1 MQEHTDAYRYE
12 THLHTSITSACSRFT
27 PEEIVDKYSRLGYA
41 GIFVTDHFLNGNT
54 TVPRDLSWERRVTRF
69 CAGYRLAKKAAE
81 GKFDVFFGF
90 EYSYKGTDFLVYG
103 LSEEWLLAHPEIMEM
118 RVTQFAP
125 FARSEGALVVQAHP
139 YREANY
145 IDHIRLF
152 PSVVDGVEVFN
163 ATMHEST
170 NRLAE
175 ILANAYGLKM
185 TAGSDIHGK
194 GQETLGGVAFREKI
208 KSERDFIDKIK
219 RGEGSIFTLTD
230 KGVL

>member
-1 MQEHTDAYRYE
+1 MYRYE

-27 PEEIVDKYSRLGYA
+27 PEEIVEKYVRLGYA

-54 TVPRDLSWERRVTRF
+54 TVPRELDWERRVTQF
-69 CAGYRLAKKAAE
+69 CEGYRLVKKAAE
-81 GKFDVFFGF
+81 GALDVFFGL

-103 LSEEWLLAHPEIMEM
+103 LDEEWLLAHPEIMEM
-118 RVTQFAP
+118 RVSHFAP
-125 FARSEGALVVQAHP
+125 FARREGALVIQAHP

-152 PSVVDGVEVFN
+152 PSVVDGIEVIN
-163 ATMHEST
+163 ANMDERT
-170 NRLAE
+170 NRLAG
-175 ILANAYGLKM
+175 ILADAYNLAT

-194 GQETLGGVAFREKI
+194 SQTSLGGMEFKEKI
-208 KSERDFIDKIK
+208 KSERDFAERIK

>member
-1 MQEHTDAYRYE
+1 MYRYE

-27 PEEIVDKYSRLGYA
+27 PEEIVEKYVRLGYA

-54 TVPRDLSWERRVTRF
+54 TVPRDMEWERRVARF
-69 CAGYRLAKKAAE
+69 CAGYRLVKKAAE
-81 GKFDVFFGF
+81 GALDVFFGL

-103 LSEEWLLAHPEIMEM
+103 LDEEWLLAHPEIMEM
-118 RVTQFAP
+118 RVTHFAP
-125 FARSEGALVVQAHP
+125 FARREGALVIQAHP

-152 PSVVDGVEVFN
+152 PSVVDGIEVIN
-163 ATMHEST
+163 ANMDERT
-170 NRLAE
+170 NRLAG
-175 ILANAYGLKM
+175 ILANAYGLCT

-194 GQETLGGVAFREKI
+194 SQTSLGGMEFKEKI
-208 KSERDFIDKIK
+208 KSEQDFVKRVI
-219 RGEGSIFTLTD
+219 RGEGNIFTLTD